1 MRTKLPGLTA
11 LLLLLCGTILQAASN
26 PDGDDLNVII
36 RGTVLDSY
44 SKQPMTGA
52 AVTLS
57 DKSAWS
63 ITDVNGAFSIRYKGD
78 FPVTLEIS
86 FLGYLDQSV
95 VVESAGSP
103 LLIYLEEDKVQID
116 EVLVV
121 GYTKTTKNALT
132 SATSTVRSGD
142 IENIHSVDINDKIQG
157 AVPGLLISNN
167 SGIPGSSAMV
177 RLRGATSISASN
189 TPIYIVDGVFV
200 STGNPGQ
207 TDLGGLAIDPISDIN
222 PDDILSVT
230 VLKDAS
236 ATASYGARGANGVI
250 IINTKRGEASP
261 KTRINFKAQLGFQ
274 KADNIW
280 QLVTGPQHAEI
291 VNQAWINDGKDP
303 SLRPFRPLSEA
314 VTGYPAYGSPQEQI
328 TVDRLSDIF
337 RTAFQQTYNLSVSG
351 GNEKT
356 TFYIGGEYTD
366 EESTLKLL
374 DFLRG
379 SLRFN
384 LDHKIRTNLKLSS
397 SNSVVYTSRQLMR
410 LGDGPA
416 GLFQAALHTPTF
428 QPVFNKDGSY
438 NKPTSFDNH
447 QAILDN
453 WDGGSSNFRATNS
466 LSLNWDLSDELSL
479 KLSANND
486 RTYYRELFYYNT
498 NLIYGQPDGAGVEGS
513 TIDNIFS
520 TEGLLNYMH
529 TFKNILNFSGFFG
542 MSYQRTQIE
551 TAYLRGEGY
560 PSNQLKRITS
570 SAVQTAT
577 ASGTSSALA
586 SIFGGVNLMYDNR
599 YSIDLTLR
607 ADGSSRVGR
616 NNRFGY
622 FPAVGVSWNVMNEKF
637 FPVNDYVNS
646 LRLKASIGLGGN
658 ENIGDFASLSLWQG
672 GANYDGRAGMAPEQ
686 LGNPDLKW
694 ETTRQ
699 WNVGLTASLFKQR
712 IDLEFN
718 YYDKYTYDL
727 LLPKAVP
734 GKTGFSSIV
743 DNSGEISN
751 KGVELSISS
760 LNISRRKFNW
770 RTTFTLAHNKNVIE
784 KLTTDVSGN
793 YTPFKL
799 FEGQPLYSMWVY
811 EYQGVDPQTGD
822 AIYTDYKKDG
832 IITVDDKVVVGNAW
846 PIIEGTLRN
855 TFNIGPVNLDINFY
869 YKYGNKV
876 FNYTRMF
883 LESGG
888 TRGITRS
895 MQASSVNYWKQ
906 PGDTGVLPRP
916 KSTANADGS
925 FNYEGQSSRVVEDGS
940 FLRLKSITLSYSL
953 PSGIVSKVGMEKV
966 VVNASANNLFLLTR
980 YTGPDPEVNVSRGGT
995 DGLVQ
1000 GMDFG
1005 MPPLPRSFT
1014 LGINITL

>member
-686 LGNPDLKW
+686 LGNPNLKW

>member
-1 MRTKLPGLTA
+1 MKPN
-11 LLLLLCGTILQAASN
+11 LLRLAVFILLFHGTFIQAAGI
-26 PDGDDLNVII
+26 PKAEQANVII
-36 RGTVLDSY
+36 RGTVFDSY
-44 SKQPMTGA
+44 SRQPMTGA
-52 AVTLS
+52 AVTLT
-57 DKSAWS
+57 DKSAWA
-63 ITDVNGAFSIRYKGD
+63 ITDANGNFSIRVNAD
-78 FPVTLEIS
+78 FPLTLEVT
-86 FLGYLDQSV
+86 FLGYVDQTV
-95 VVESAGSP
+95 TVENADKP
-103 LLIYLEEDKVQID
+103 LLIYLEEDREQID

-121 GYTKTTKNALT
+121 GYTRTTKNALT

-222 PDDILSVT
+222 PDDILSIT

-261 KTRINFKAQLGFQ
+261 KTRINFKAQLGVQ
-274 KADNIW
+274 QADNIW
-280 QLVTGPQHAEI
+280 ELVTGPEHAEI

-303 SLRPFRPLSEA
+303 SLRPFRPASQA
-314 VTGYPAYGSPQEQI
+314 ITGYPAYGSPEEQI

-337 RTAFQQTYNLSVSG
+337 RTALQQTYNLSASG

-374 DFLRG
+374 DFKRG

-384 LDHKIRTNLKLSS
+384 LDHNIRTNLKLSS
-397 SNSVVYTSRQLMR
+397 SNAVVYTSRNLMR

-453 WDGGSSNFRATNS
+453 WDGGSTNFRVTNS
-466 LSLNWDLSDELSL
+466 LSLNWDISDELSL
-479 KLSANND
+479 KASANND
-486 RTYYRELFYYNT
+486 RTYYHEIFYYNT
-498 NLIYGQPDGAGVEGS
+498 NLIYGQPNGTGVEGYNIS
-513 TIDNIFS
+513 NIFS

-529 TFKNILNFSGFFG
+529 TFAGVLNFAGFFG
-542 MSYQRTQIE
+542 LSYQRTQ
-551 TAYLRGEGY
+551 TDFAYMNGEGY

-570 SAVQTAT
+570 SAVQTAS

-599 YSIDLTLR
+599 YSIDFTLR

-622 FPAVGVSWNVMNEKF
+622 FPAVGVSWNIMNEKF
-637 FPVNDYVNS
+637 FPTNDYVNS

-658 ENIGDFASLSLWQG
+658 ENIGDFASLALWEG
-672 GANYDGRAGMAPEQ
+672 GANYDGRAGMAPAQ
-686 LGNPDLKW
+686 LGNPNLRW

-699 WNVGLTASLFKQR
+699 WNVGLTTSLFKQR
-712 IDLEFN
+712 LDLEFN
-718 YYDKYTYDL
+718 YYDKFTYDL

-751 KGVELSISS
+751 KGIELVISS
-760 LNISRRKFNW
+760 LNVSRSKFNW
-770 RTTFTLAHNKNVIE
+770 RTTFTLAHNKNRIE

-799 FEGQPLYSMWVY
+799 FEGYPLYSMWVY
-811 EYQGVDPQTGD
+811 EYLGVNPETGD
-822 AIYTDYKKDG
+822 AIYADHKKDG
-832 IITVDDKVVVGNAW
+832 MITVDDKVVVGDAW
-846 PIIEGTLRN
+846 PTIEGTLRN
-855 TFNIGPVNLDINFY
+855 DFNWGPVNLDVNFY
-869 YKYGNKV
+869 YKVGNKV

-895 MQASSVNYWKQ
+895 MQASSVNYWKN

-916 KSTANADGS
+916 KSTANPDGS

-940 FLRLKSITLSYSL
+940 FLRLKSITLSYTI
-953 PSGIVSKVGMEKV
+953 PSRWVAKMGMEKV
-966 VVNASANNLFLLTR
+966 TLNASASNLFLLTK

-1005 MPPLPRSFT
+1005 MPPLPRSYT
-1014 LGINITL
+1014 LGINLTL